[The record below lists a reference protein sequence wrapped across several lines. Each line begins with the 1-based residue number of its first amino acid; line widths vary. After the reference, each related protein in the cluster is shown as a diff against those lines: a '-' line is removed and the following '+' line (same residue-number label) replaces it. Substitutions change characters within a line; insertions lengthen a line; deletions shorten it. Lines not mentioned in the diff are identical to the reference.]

1 MISPELLRRHSFFGF
16 MDDAQQKAVAMIAEE
31 VAFEKD
37 ATIIKANTPAT
48 TLYFLLEGSV
58 GLYFIVEDGHNRKE
72 LFISDINLGEIFG
85 ISALVDPYHYT
96 AAIRANTHC
105 RVIKIDA
112 ISLRALSQVDNRL
125 ACNLMREVAK
135 SLMQRLHD
143 TRVQL
148 AAAHA

>member
-1 MISPELLRRHSFFGF
+1 MISPELLRRHAFFGF
-16 MDDAQQKAVAMIAEE
+16 MDDAQQKAVAMISEE

-37 ATIIKANTPAT
+37 ALIIKENSPAT
-48 TLYFLLEGSV
+48 NLYFLLEGSV
-58 GLYFIVEDGHNRKE
+58 GYYFIVEEGHNKKE

-85 ISALVDPYHYT
+85 ISALVDPYHYS
-96 AAIRANTHC
+96 AAIRANERC

-112 ISLRALSQVDNRL
+112 IALRALLQVDGRL
-125 ACNLMREVAK
+125 SCNMMREVAK
-135 SLMQRLHD
+135 SLMQRLND